1 MHVRGIVAA
10 CSLVLALAMLGS
22 APAGA
27 ADSGTVSLH
36 NWQRSFCLDVS
47 GWFGSL
53 RSPTPT
59 AGEPPRIT
67 ATRYVTDIITRSRQ
81 ELGLDRS
88 GSPPVRGGRAVRAT
102 IDDGFAAARARFE
115 LALGLAKKLPAATDS
130 KFDAQARA
138 INRRLQQGVD
148 HIITTLHTVHGHTG
162 NHAFDRA
169 ILANHQCDYID
180 ELAPSTGSTA

>member
-1 MHVRGIVAA
+1 MQVRGSVAA
-10 CSLVLALAMLGS
+10 CSLVLALGVLG
-22 APAGA
+22 ATPAGA
-27 ADSGTVSLH
+27 ADDGTASLH
-36 NWQRSFCLDVS
+36 SWQESFCSDVS

-67 ATRYVTDIITRSRQ
+67 ATRYVTDIITRSYE
-81 ELGLDRS
+81 ELGLHRS

-115 LALGLAKKLPAATDS
+115 LALGLAKKLPAATDA

-148 HIITTLHTVHGHTG
+148 HIIAMLHTVHGHTG

-169 ILANHQCDYID
+169 ILAEHRCDYID
-180 ELAPSTGSTA
+180 ELSPSTGSTA